1 MRAPSVWG
9 IAGSPID
16 HSITPALFKT
26 VGETLGMA
34 SIETIALDVENAEEL
49 LRYLS
54 EREGDKTRTTRRHQ
68 AGFGDGSV
76 GMDGG

>member
-1 MRAPSVWG
+1 MRAPSAWG

-54 EREGDKTRTTRRHQ
+54 EREGDIWLSCTSPIKHSLHTLSLIHI
-68 AGFGDGSV
+68 
-76 GMDGG
+76 